1 MRIFGGLWAWVAYRI
16 WALYMFEALDFLLE
30 LDEFDQVGNVTVSP
44 KLWYT
49 PGDCPDG
56 PDISYSVLM

>member
-1 MRIFGGLWAWVAYRI
+1 
-16 WALYMFEALDFLLE
+16 MFEALDFLLE
-30 LDEFDQVGNVTVSP
+30 LDEFDNFDQVGNVTVSP

-56 PDISYSVLM
+56 PGIS